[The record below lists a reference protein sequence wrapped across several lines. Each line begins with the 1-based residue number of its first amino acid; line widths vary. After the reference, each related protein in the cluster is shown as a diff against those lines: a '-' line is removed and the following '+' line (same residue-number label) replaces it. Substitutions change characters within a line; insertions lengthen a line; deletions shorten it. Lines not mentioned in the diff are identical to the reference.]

1 MHLRKLRGVRFFW
14 LYLLLW
20 PLAFVMWGY
29 GFSAAIRARTLV
41 SPGFSLNLRG
51 RAISLQEGLEKRG
64 IHHFDLIEKVDGVDV
79 PRVESG
85 RIPDAHWIQNQF
97 QRKGLGAEVEIVT
110 RDPSSQ
116 VPVTT
121 RLTLQPLSTD
131 WRLFIDLVGLASAAI
146 LFLAGLILFWFHPGR
161 TVAWTFIGLTYS
173 IASALTGGSNFIAQA
188 PMMVRLSTAVEAS
201 VGMLGLLFFL
211 SFPSKMPWLHGRA
224 RIVQLVVILAF
235 ALSTTVFLGYPEFPF
250 GLYAVAV
257 GNYCNAT
264 AVVFALGLFG
274 WRTRRIHPPRE
285 AAQLRLLLFAL
296 AVGLGP
302 PALWSVLK
310 HVTLEISPFR
320 TFFLDGPFTVF
331 VLLIAYAILKHD
343 LVDLDRMTVQAAAY
357 TGAILS
363 IGIAFVALILVSI
376 AVLPE
381 EVARSPFAVAGCT
394 VATLLLLR
402 PMKSRIEQFLERRF
416 SHLRVDPADKVSA
429 VREVLRVL
437 MTGPTAEVFDDV
449 ERILSTTFGFS
460 TVAVLVPA
468 QDGWCRARERGRAT
482 GSTEGKS
489 RAQLSLD
496 RIFPIEVGGT
506 TVGGLGIGGLGAQ
519 ALSKDDEA
527 AIGLVLEQT
536 GKTLQGALTRPS
548 IGGYQIVRLLGTGGM
563 GSVWLGEKEGVGGF
577 IKRAAVKQLLTKRA
591 THMEGVTHFLREA
604 RLAAQLSHPNIV
616 ETYDLG
622 ETEDGYFIA
631 MEYVAGI
638 DANRLIRRMSE
649 RGTQLELTCAAYIAA
664 SLCRALDYAH
674 RQATDANGDRLRLI
688 HRDATPH
695 NVLLSTDGHVKLTD
709 FGVALMQ
716 KDAQANDSTGKA
728 SYLAPEQLRGERID
742 HRADLFVAGI
752 VLYELCTSS
761 HPFRNPGRP
770 AATWR
775 AIAASRYLPLQVARP
790 DCPSALAQVV
800 SRALASTPAD
810 RFAHGGDMA
819 DAIEDAVPKAH
830 RSAEQVSA
838 WVRKIASLDED
849 FVRTLDVSK
858 ERSTREEA
866 SVTAANPAAD
876 STIAFAGPDET
887 TRTKADRIR

>member
-1 MHLRKLRGVRFFW
+1 MHLRKIRGVRFFW

-20 PLAFVMWGY
+20 PLSFVIWGN
-29 GFSAAIRARTLV
+29 GVSTALHTRTLV
-41 SPGFSLNLRG
+41 SPGFALNLRG
-51 RAISLQEGLEKRG
+51 RAVSPTEDVQKLG
-64 IHHFDLIEKVDGVDV
+64 IHHLDFIEKVDGFDV

-85 RIPDAHWIQNQF
+85 RIPDAHWIKHQF

-110 RDPSSQ
+110 RHPSSSE
-116 VPVTT
+116 PLTT

-131 WRLFIDLVGLASAAI
+131 WDFFMDMARLACAATF
-146 LFLAGLILFWFHPGR
+146 FLAGLILFWFHPGR
-161 TVAWTFIGLTYS
+161 TISWTFIGLTYS
-173 IASALTGGSNFIAQA
+173 TASAMALGGDFIAQEPTTLRFGIA
-188 PMMVRLSTAVEAS
+188 IESSLGIV
-201 VGMLGLLFFL
+201 GLLFFL

-224 RIVQLVVILAF
+224 RVVQLVLILAF
-235 ALSTTVFLGYPEFPF
+235 ALSATTFVGYPEFPF
-250 GLYAVAV
+250 GLYAIAV
-257 GNYCNAT
+257 GSYCNAAT
-264 AVVFALGLFG
+264 VVFALGLIG

-285 AAQLRLLLFAL
+285 AAQLRLLLLAL
-296 AVGLGP
+296 AVGFGP

-310 HVTLEISPFR
+310 NFFLEVATFR
-320 TFFLDGPFTVF
+320 TFFIEGPFTVF
-331 VLLIAYAILKHD
+331 VLLIAYAIVKHD
-343 LVDLDRMTVQAAAY
+343 LVNLDRMTVQAAAY
-357 TGAILS
+357 TGAILA
-363 IGIAFVALILVSI
+363 IGAGFVASILFSI

-381 EVARSPFAVAGCT
+381 EVSKSPFAVAGCSIS
-394 VATLLLLR
+394 ALLLLR
-402 PMKSRIEQFLERRF
+402 PLKSRLERFLERRF

-468 QDGWCRARERGRAT
+468 QDGWCRARERGRTT

-496 RIFPIEVGGT
+496 RIFPIEVDGT

-638 DANRLIRRMSE
+638 DANRLIRRLSE

-887 TRTKADRIR
+887 TRTKADRAR